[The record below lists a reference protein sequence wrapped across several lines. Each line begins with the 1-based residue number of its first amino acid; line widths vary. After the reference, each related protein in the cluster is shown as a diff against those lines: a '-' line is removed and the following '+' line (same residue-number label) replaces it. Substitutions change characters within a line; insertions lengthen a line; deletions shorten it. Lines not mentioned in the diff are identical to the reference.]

1 MLADTGV
8 AIWQS
13 VTFLVP
19 GDAVEAV
26 SDALLDG
33 GAASVEAADAKH
45 VPRQRDSDLR
55 RAGLDATALGDHP
68 PDCAFSRDAD
78 GASVARIALACA
90 GMEAT
95 AGIEQAWLDDTDW
108 VRHTQHQ
115 FQPIRISQRL
125 WVVPTWHEPRDP
137 SAVNVVLDPGVA
149 FGTGTHPTTRLCLE
163 WLGDHVAPGD
173 RVLDYGCGSGI
184 LAIAAMKLGAGT
196 ATGVDIDP
204 QAVLAAARNGE
215 RNRVAARFVAPDALP
230 PGDFDIVVANILTN
244 PLRAL
249 APLLAARVRGSGGKL
264 VLSGIL
270 ERQVADVTASYAPT
284 IPLTVHAT
292 DDGWALLTGFRS

>member
-33 GAASVEAADAKH
+33 GAASVEAADGNMYPGREIPIYGEPGSTPQLWATT
-45 VPRQRDSDLR
+45 RL
-55 RAGLDATALGDHP
+55 TALFP
-68 PDCAFSRDAD
+68 RDAD

-108 VRHTQHQ
+108 VRHTQQQ

-137 SAVNVVLDPGVA
+137 SAVNVVLDPGVT

-230 PGDFDIVVANILTN
+230 PGDFDIVIANILTN

-270 ERQVADVTASYAPT
+270 ERQVADVMASYAPT